1 MPNTHPP
8 VTTADRFRA
17 KRELVEGTSYC
28 DFALWAGG
36 TDLDQLA
43 AMAVL
48 GAVGV
53 KVYMNR
59 SHRPDDPYAAELSLP
74 DGDTLS
80 AVLRTCAELGLP
92 VAVHVADH
100 EREAEARAQLS
111 AMSTSDARLVVR
123 SYRGESVLSGLKRVL
138 ARRAR
143 RPARCTSP
151 TRRWRRSRRST

>member
-1 MPNTHPP
+1 MCGGVTTVCDMPNTHPP

-36 TDLDQLA
+36 TDLDELA
-43 AMAVL
+43 AMAGL

-74 DGDTLS
+74 DGDP
-80 AVLRTCAELGLP
+80 CLP
-92 VAVHVADH
+92 SCG
-100 EREAEARAQLS
+100 RARAS
-111 AMSTSDARLVVR
+111 GCR
-123 SYRGESVLSGLKRVL
+123 S
-138 ARRAR
+138 
-143 RPARCTSP
+143 PCTSR
-151 TRRWRRSRRST
+151 TTSGRRRRGRS